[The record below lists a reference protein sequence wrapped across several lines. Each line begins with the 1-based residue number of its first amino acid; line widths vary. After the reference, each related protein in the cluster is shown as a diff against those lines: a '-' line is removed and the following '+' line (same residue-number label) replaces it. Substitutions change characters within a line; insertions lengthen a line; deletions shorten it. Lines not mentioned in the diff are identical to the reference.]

1 MSARPSTHPSARP
14 APSANLP
21 AAARF
26 ASIFPS
32 LSASLAPQ
40 LAPLQARWAALAPRE
55 RRMVGWAGAALG
67 LLLVWQIAVQPAIN
81 TLRSVPAQRAALDIQ
96 LAEMQQ
102 LAQEARELRALP
114 PVSPEQAEA
123 ALRAAVSR
131 LGANARL
138 QMVGDRATVTLVGI
152 DAGTLTGWLA
162 EVRSAARARVVE
174 LQLNRAGML
183 YGGSIVLALGRPA

>member
-1 MSARPSTHPSARP
+1 
-14 APSANLP
+14 
-21 AAARF
+21 
-26 ASIFPS
+26 
-32 LSASLAPQ
+32 
-40 LAPLQARWAALAPRE
+40 
-55 RRMVGWAGAALG
+55 VGWAGAALG

-102 LAQEARELRALP
+102 LAQEAGELRALP

-183 YGGSIVLALGRPA
+183 YGGSVVLALGRPA